1 MGLLSKLTAGVTPQK
16 KATDDTLLLHAMM
29 LMCGADGSF
38 DDSEIATVEGYF
50 ASLPEFEGK
59 DFQEVLNNAHKVLA
73 RFPNLKDSVKALSEL
88 SNQTLKNKAF
98 ILAAD
103 IAMSSGDVDES
114 EDAMLEAM
122 QRVMNVEDTVATKV
136 LEVLSMKYAR

>member
-73 RFPNLKDSVKALSEL
+73 RYPNLKDSVKALGEL
-88 SNQTLKNKAF
+88 STQTLKNKAF

-122 QRVMNVEDTVATKV
+122 QRVMNVEDGVATKV